1 MGYPMPFLMI
11 KIITDS
17 ELSDSEAVLWAKA
30 QQAVNNKNYRLA
42 IAILST
48 LITRAPG
55 FLKGRKALRACEEK
69 APQPLLSSEW
79 DYFPYQLI
87 DKLTSAY
94 PDPESII
101 TGIETVFEK
110 DPYCI
115 PANEILY
122 TAAMEL
128 NLPELAAFALETIC
142 LGEPTSTKHL
152 HMLADHYLRHGQHA
166 EAAET
171 YRRVLKQNSADPV
184 ASHGVQYLAAHA
196 AMGRDEQQDSTNPTQ
211 N

>member
-1 MGYPMPFLMI
+1 MI

-17 ELSDSEAVLWAKA
+17 ELSAAEAGLWEKA
-30 QQAVNNKNYRLA
+30 QQAVKAENYKYA
-42 IAILST
+42 ANILRT

-55 FLKGRKALRACEEK
+55 FLLGRKLLRACEVRATPRLFYE
-69 APQPLLSSEW
+69 ARYHYPN
-79 DYFPYQLI
+79 QLI
-87 DKLTSAY
+87 DKLTATH
-94 PDPESII
+94 PGPESII
-101 TGIETVFEK
+101 TGIEAVFEIA
-110 DPYCI
+110 PYSI
-115 PANEILY
+115 PANEMLY

-196 AMGRDEQQDSTNPTQ
+196 AMNRDEQQDSTHPTQ